1 MVNPR
6 VDCDVAPDLH
16 ATRRLLRRGLAFV
29 DLERIIREGSWRPEG
44 GNQFDV
50 VYGRWHL
57 KVRVGRCT
65 LMVSTVFPE
74 ARR

>member
-6 VDCDVAPDLH
+6 TDCDVAPDNH
-16 ATRRLLRRGLAFV
+16 ATRQLLRRGLAFI
-29 DLERIIREGSWRPEG
+29 DLERVIRDGSWRPEG
-44 GNQFDV
+44 GDKFDV

-65 LMVSTVFPE
+65 LMVSTGFPE
-74 ARR
+74 VRR